1 MAKLGIY
8 YNIFINYLTFIESN
22 SDLEKSK
29 QKYEEMELK
38 LEQKYSEMSKDIA
51 MREREREMEYLQK
64 KQDLDERDD
73 RLKQMYTDFDSTKEK
88 EMMEISKKIK
98 TTHELIKT
106 VMHLHQDDIS
116 NFDGVNISK
125 DSHPPNF
132 SFDITKQ
139 VKINESQNSNQDS
152 EEKDKIIIR
161 EPLEVFEIEDEMK
174 QMISPDKDSFH
185 DSHDDDRILKAYQ
198 PGDRHSR
205 NSDSFPNVF
214 MSPKFKSFEDSHFN
228 GEKLNI
234 DSSNKK
240 STDNSRDDQLQSQ
253 RFSYGAMD
261 FDNESSNQRDIRKK
275 SRVSHLKHPE
285 SPEED
290 EELDYKARLR
300 QSLMA
305 SSKPKPSKMHTNQEH
320 DNIDSANSSENAH
333 RKNEHSNSPLNE
345 NYNDFEEFTTNYKK
359 KQQEILNEF
368 NSINQNNF
376 HLVNQLANNLN
387 SEDEGE
393 QHSQNSVRM
402 SNKEIE
408 FDAKVTLTSCLTIY
422 LGWTYSLRY

>member
-1 MAKLGIY
+1 
-8 YNIFINYLTFIESN
+8 
-22 SDLEKSK
+22 
-29 QKYEEMELK
+29 MELK

-51 MREREREMEYLQK
+51 IREREREMENLQK
-64 KQDLDERDD
+64 KHELDERDD
-73 RLKQMYTDFDSTKEK
+73 RLKQMYKDFDSTKEK
-88 EMMEISKKIK
+88 EMNEIAKKIK

-116 NFDGVNISK
+116 NFDGVNESK

-132 SFDITKQ
+132 SFDISKQ

-161 EPLEVFEIEDEMK
+161 EPLEVFEIDDDLK
-174 QMISPDKDSFH
+174 QMNSPDKDSFH
-185 DSHDDDRILKAYQ
+185 DSHDDKILKAYQ

-214 MSPKFKSFEDSHFN
+214 MSPKFKSFEDNQFN

-253 RFSYGAMD
+253 RFSYGAID
-261 FDNESSNQRDIRKK
+261 FDNESSNQREIRKK
-275 SRVSHLKHPE
+275 SRVTHLKHPE
-285 SPEED
+285 SPEEED

-305 SSKPKPSKMHTNQEH
+305 SSKSKPSNTQTNKEH
-320 DNIDSANSSENAH
+320 DNDDIASDNSSENIQ
-333 RKNEHSNSPLNE
+333 RKKEHSNSPLNE

-359 KQQEILNEF
+359 KQQEILDEF
-368 NSINQNNF
+368 NSINKNNF
-376 HLVNQLANNLN
+376 HLVNQLAHNLN

-408 FDAKVTLTSCLTIY
+408 FDPKVILPY
-422 LGWTYSLRY
+422 V

>member
-1 MAKLGIY
+1 M
-8 YNIFINYLTFIESN
+8 ES
-22 SDLEKSK
+22 
-29 QKYEEMELK
+29 K

-51 MREREREMEYLQK
+51 IREREREMENLQK
-64 KQDLDERDD
+64 KHELDERDD
-73 RLKQMYTDFDSTKEK
+73 RLKQMYKDFDSSKEK
-88 EMMEISKKIK
+88 EMMEIAKKIK

-116 NFDGVNISK
+116 NFDGVNESK

-132 SFDITKQ
+132 SFDISKQ

-161 EPLEVFEIEDEMK
+161 EPLEVFEIDDDLK
-174 QMISPDKDSFH
+174 QMNSPDKDLFH
-185 DSHDDDRILKAYQ
+185 DSSDDKILKAYH
-198 PGDRHSR
+198 PGDKHSR
-205 NSDSFPNVF
+205 NSDTFPNVF
-214 MSPKFKSFEDSHFN
+214 MSPKFKSFEDNQFN

-253 RFSYGAMD
+253 RFSYGAID
-261 FDNESSNQRDIRKK
+261 FENESSNQREIRKK
-275 SRVSHLKHPE
+275 SRVSHLIHPE
-285 SPEED
+285 SPEAEE

-305 SSKPKPSKMHTNQEH
+305 SFKPKPSKTQINKKH
-320 DNIDSANSSENAH
+320 DNDDIASDNSSKNAQ
-333 RKNEHSNSPLNE
+333 RKNERSHSPLNE

-359 KQQEILNEF
+359 KQQEILDEF
-368 NSINQNNF
+368 NSINKNNF

-408 FDAKVTLTSCLTIY
+408 FDPKVTLTLCLTIY
-422 LGWTYSLRY
+422 LGWAFSLRD